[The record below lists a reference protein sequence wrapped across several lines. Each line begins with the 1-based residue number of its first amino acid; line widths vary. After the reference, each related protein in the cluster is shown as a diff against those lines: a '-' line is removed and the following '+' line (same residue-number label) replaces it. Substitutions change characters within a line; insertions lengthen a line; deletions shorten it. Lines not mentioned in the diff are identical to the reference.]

1 MSNDYT
7 GSVRRMLVDNA
18 SRSRPAPRRAL
29 LVGALIFA
37 ISGAATGGAVAAI
50 VPSGE
55 PEVVP
60 YVIGTP
66 ATEFTT
72 VPLDYFGETVVRT
85 GAGDETFDLGERPD
99 GATLL
104 VVEFQCGSPGEF
116 SWKPSDFV
124 ADGNQTYT
132 CTAERIAAGPAA
144 DAARTT
150 YELDAGAHSFDVT
163 ASPQATWTL
172 STTWARPRPIEWKT
186 NDTGQTYGM
195 RKSDDT
201 VPDLLAQVG
210 TNVAGNS
217 VEGYLRSAD
226 LGHAGMLKLYASDGV
241 TVLGTVDLGDE

>member
-1 MSNDYT
+1 MSNDRT
-7 GSVRRMLVDNA
+7 FAVRRMLVDNVSVRRA
-18 SRSRPAPRRAL
+18 VPRRAL
-29 LVGALIFA
+29 VVGALIFA

-50 VPSGE
+50 APRVE

-66 ATEFTT
+66 ANHFGT
-72 VPLDYFGETVVRT
+72 VPLDYFGDTVVRT

-104 VVEFQCGSPGEF
+104 AVEFQCTSAGEF
-116 SWKPSDFV
+116 SWKPAAFETDV
-124 ADGNQTYT
+124 RQTYL

-150 YELDAGAHSFDVT
+150 YELDAGPHTFVVD
-163 ASPQATWTL
+163 ASPDATWEL

-210 TNVAGNS
+210 TNAAGNS
-217 VEGYLRSAD
+217 VEGYVRSAD
-226 LGHAGMLKLYASDGV
+226 LGRPATLTLYASDGV
-241 TVLGTVDLGDE
+241 TVVGGYRNE